1 MPILEHIEE
10 LRNRAIK
17 VFIGVGA
24 LSLLFFMFELRFL
37 RIGSFL
43 IPYPYPNAFQ
53 NMASQV
59 LNILRQQLLP
69 TYVKIIVT
77 TPSDAF
83 ISEMWIAIFL
93 GVLFGMPL
101 IAYEFW
107 AYVSPAL
114 YQNEK
119 MIIIKLTLPAV
130 ILFLIGCAFGY
141 VFIVPLAFSF
151 LYAYAAN
158 IGIITYI
165 TISDFIMFIIMFCAA
180 MGITFELPVVMW
192 GVTKLGLI
200 KPESYKKNLRYFV
213 AFAVVWG
220 AWITPDGSGITM
232 WFVAI
237 PMIILYGLGY
247 IFAKKTVK

>member
-10 LRNRAIK
+10 LRKRAIK
-17 VFIGVGA
+17 IFISVGA
-24 LSLLFFMFELRFL
+24 LTFLFFMFELRFL

-43 IPYPYPNAFQ
+43 IPYPYPNVFQ

-59 LNILRQQLLP
+59 ISILRQQVLP
-69 TYVKIIVT
+69 SYVKIIVI

-93 GVLFGMPL
+93 GVLFGTPL

-119 MIIIKLTLPAV
+119 MVIIKLTLPAV
-130 ILFLIGCAFGY
+130 TLFLIGCAFGY
-141 VFIVPLAFSF
+141 VFIVPFAFSF

-200 KPESYKKNLRYFV
+200 KPESYKKNLRYFI
-213 AFAVVWG
+213 AFAVVYG
-220 AWITPDGSGITM
+220 AFITPDGSGITM
-232 WFVAI
+232 WLVAI
-237 PMIILYGLGY
+237 PMIFLYGLGY